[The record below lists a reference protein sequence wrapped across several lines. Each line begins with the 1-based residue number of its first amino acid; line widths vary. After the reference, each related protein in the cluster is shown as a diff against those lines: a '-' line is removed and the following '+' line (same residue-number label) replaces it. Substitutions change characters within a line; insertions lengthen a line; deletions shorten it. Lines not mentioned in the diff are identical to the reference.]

1 MATRILLTAIER
13 YEIHAAVCRA
23 RRQHLAC
30 STCSELAERGAAA
43 LRRASEA
50 A

>member
-23 RRQHLAC
+23 RRQNLAC
-30 STCSELAERGAAA
+30 SLCSELAERAASA
-43 LRRASEA
+43 LRRMDEVA
-50 A
+50 